1 MDYDVFL
8 QFNTE
13 LFDNAINTFEDMIK
27 RIEKSKN
34 EMFYYDGLKTYVK
47 IVYSSYSLI
56 DYEKNG
62 KMNKDVFVHFVLA
75 LNVQDGCILDEES
88 KKYLKYQVMNIVL

>member
-1 MDYDVFL
+1 MDYDVMFR
-8 QFNTE
+8 FNTE
-13 LFDNAINTFEDMIK
+13 IFDNSISTLENVFK

-34 EMFYYDGLKTYVK
+34 EMFYYEELKTYVK
-47 IVYSSYSLI
+47 IVYSSYSLV

-75 LNVQDGCILDEES
+75 FNVQDGCILDEES